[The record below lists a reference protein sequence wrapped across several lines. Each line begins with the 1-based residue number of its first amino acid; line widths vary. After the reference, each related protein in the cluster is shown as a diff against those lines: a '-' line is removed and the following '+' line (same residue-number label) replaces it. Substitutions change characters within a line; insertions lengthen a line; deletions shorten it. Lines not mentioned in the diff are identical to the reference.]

1 MRSLLFIQFFTLI
14 LPSIYNSANY
24 TKIMNT
30 INISIQTTNNDTI
43 IKFVSDSIL
52 INGGSHEFNNVDE
65 AKNAPLAQQLFYLP
79 FVKKVFI
86 TANFIAIQKFDIV
99 EWQDV
104 QEEVREQIEA
114 YIQDGNS
121 VITETETTKKQA
133 IEVYAEVTPNPA
145 VMKFGSSKSLTIT
158 DVECKNIDE
167 ASATSP
173 LAEALFHFPFVKEV
187 FISEN
192 YISVTK
198 FEMVEWEAIYPE
210 VRTFIRNYLH
220 DNKTIIKQLPKE
232 DKSASKNIE
241 VKAEDLDETSAK
253 IVSILDEY
261 IKPAVASDGGNIAF
275 RSYDKESK
283 VVSVILQGACSGCP
297 SSTITLKNGIE
308 TMLKDM
314 LPDQIS
320 EVVAING

>member
-1 MRSLLFIQFFTLI
+1 MS
-14 LPSIYNSANY
+14 
-24 TKIMNT
+24 T

-43 IKFVSDSIL
+43 IKFVSDSVL

-86 TANFIAIQKFDIV
+86 TANFIAIQKYDIV

-121 VITETETTKKQA
+121 VITQTGITKKQA

-145 VMKFGSSKSLTIT
+145 VMKFGSSKSLTT
-158 DVECKNIDE
+158 KDVECKNIDD

-192 YISVTK
+192 YISITK
-198 FEMVEWEAIYPE
+198 FEMVEWDAIYPE
-210 VRTFIRNYLH
+210 LRTFIRSYLQE
-220 DNKTIIKQLPKE
+220 NKTIIKQLPKE
-232 DKSASKNIE
+232 DASTSKNIE
-241 VKAEDLDETSAK
+241 VNVEDLDETSAK

-314 LPDQIS
+314 LPNQIS

>member
-1 MRSLLFIQFFTLI
+1 
-14 LPSIYNSANY
+14 
-24 TKIMNT
+24 MNET
-30 INISIQTTNNDTI
+30 AISIQNTNNDSI
-43 IKFVSDSIL
+43 IKFASTSIL
-52 INGGSHEFNNVDE
+52 INGGSYEFNNIDE
-65 AKNAPLAQQLFYLP
+65 AKDAPLAQQLFYLP

-86 TANFIAIQKFDIV
+86 TANFIAIQKYDIV
-99 EWQDV
+99 EWTDV

-114 YIQDGNS
+114 YLNDGNK
-121 VITETETTKKQA
+121 VVKEAETTKKQA
-133 IEVYAEVTPNPA
+133 VEVYAEVTPNPA
-145 VMKFGSSKSLTIT
+145 VMKFGTTKSLTTT

-167 ASATSP
+167 ANATSP
-173 LAEALFHFPFVKEV
+173 LAQALFHFPFVKEV

-192 YISVTK
+192 YISITK
-198 FEMVEWEAIYPE
+198 FDMVEWNEIYPE
-210 VRTFIRNYLH
+210 LRTFILKYLQE
-220 DNKTIIKQLPKE
+220 NKTIIKQLPKAAKE
-232 DKSASKNIE
+232 NKSTKSVVPEN
-241 VKAEDLDETSAK
+241 LDETSTK

-314 LPDQIS
+314 LPNQIN